1 MQCGEGPRPAWP
13 IRSTPHPVEGQLRS
27 PADPGDGWKLWL
39 RGALREVGPGT
50 CARWAPQVHPRR
62 PGPVS
67 FVLTPAT
74 HPQGPLGPP
83 LHAVPQAASLSCCA
97 PQPHGHWAA
106 CGVQGLCVGGVW
118 LVVPRQE
125 GLASGLGS
133 ISQRSLG
140 LASRPFW
147 AAPSLSAPSPPCG
160 FVDTPRWAQATG
172 RGGNK
177 DHHGNAAITA
187 PGMLPCWAPTPHRP
201 QLLGATST
209 LCSCC
214 PGGPGVGAWDHTRWA
229 PTRTAP
235 PCPLPLSLLT
245 STLWVVPT

>member
-1 MQCGEGPRPAWP
+1 MEVVA
-13 IRSTPHPVEGQLRS
+13 SRS
-27 PADPGDGWKLWL
+27 PAGG
-39 RGALREVGPGT
+39 GAWYLCPLGAPS
-50 CARWAPQVHPRR
+50 APQEAWPSLLCPNSSHPPTGSPR
-62 PGPVS
+62 P
-67 FVLTPAT
+67 TPAR
-74 HPQGPLGPP
+74 GPP
-83 LHAVPQAASLSCCA
+83 GSISVLLCPTGSRALPAGCRA
-97 PQPHGHWAA
+97 
-106 CGVQGLCVGGVW
+106 CVGGW